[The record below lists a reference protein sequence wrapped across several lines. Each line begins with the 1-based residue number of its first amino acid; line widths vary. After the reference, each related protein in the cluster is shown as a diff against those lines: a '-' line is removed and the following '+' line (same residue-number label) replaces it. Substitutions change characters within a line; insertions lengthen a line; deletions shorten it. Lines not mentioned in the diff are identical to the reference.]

1 MNLTGACI
9 YCGQL
14 ANFSSDEA
22 LTPEQE
28 NHEATLRCSCDEAKH
43 MQQVE
48 ASIVEEK
55 QDIKELFEEYPDIQ
69 SLLNGAVELIARRT
83 MEKISI
89 SKGKLK
95 ANITISAKGEL
106 KVEKIRTLKEA
117 RTI

>member
-1 MNLTGACI
+1 MNKTGACI
-9 YCGQL
+9 YCGQI
-14 ANFSSDEA
+14 ANFNASED
-22 LTPEQE
+22 LTIEQE
-28 NHEATLRCSCDEAKH
+28 NHEATLRCSCEEAKR

-48 ASIVEEK
+48 ASIVEAK
-55 QDIKELFEEYPDIQ
+55 QDIKELFEDYQEIQ

-95 ANITISAKGEL
+95 ANITISSKGEL